1 MALCGCAGL
10 EEQLTEERQQSTE
23 HAEILVMA
31 QGDLDQLGLAHQSLQ
46 QQLQLKVLD
55 LQQTQDSLEERVR
68 QCGQLQAESE
78 SQLAQ
83 LTQLR
88 AELQSNTEAQHIMQ
102 QELAQKASNVSG
114 TLIAVM
120 TLLQSGL

>member
-1 MALCGCAGL
+1 MA
-10 EEQLTEERQQSTE
+10 T
-23 HAEILVMA
+23 A
-31 QGDLDQLGLAHQSLQ
+31 QGHLDQLGLTHQSLQ

-68 QCGQLQAESE
+68 QRGQLQVESE

-88 AELQSNTEAQHIMQ
+88 AELQSSGEAQRVVQ
-102 QELAQKASNVSG
+102 RELVQKASNVSG
-114 TLIAVM
+114 V
-120 TLLQSGL
+120 